1 HTVQTL
7 PGRSGIQNEL
17 SAISATRYFSR
28 YSTFSNCSTI
38 CSAAQRSATSPPA
51 AASFSWASTRLPR

>member
-1 HTVQTL
+1 VQTL

-28 YSTFSNCSTI
+28 YSTFSNISTI
-38 CSAAQRSATSPPA
+38 CTAIDACVVLPSLSFSCDA
-51 AASFSWASTRLPR
+51 AADA